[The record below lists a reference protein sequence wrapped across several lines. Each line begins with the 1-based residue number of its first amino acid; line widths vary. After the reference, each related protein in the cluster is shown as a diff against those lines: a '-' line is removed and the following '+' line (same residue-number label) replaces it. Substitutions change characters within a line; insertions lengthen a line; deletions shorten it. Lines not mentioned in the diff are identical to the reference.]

1 MRSEPPGASAAT
13 VSSLLPKMAFLMP
26 QAKPPPCVMCHS
38 PTDCGISLRFRS
50 LLFVLEMLLGVLARE
65 IWIDFLALGLLFHEL
80 RLESAVH

>member
-1 MRSEPPGASAAT
+1 
-13 VSSLLPKMAFLMP
+13 L
-26 QAKPPPCVMCHS
+26 CHS